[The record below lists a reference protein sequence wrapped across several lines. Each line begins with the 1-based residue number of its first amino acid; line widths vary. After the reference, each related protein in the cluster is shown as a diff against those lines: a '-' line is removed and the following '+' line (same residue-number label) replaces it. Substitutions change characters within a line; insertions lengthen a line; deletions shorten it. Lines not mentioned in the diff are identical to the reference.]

1 MNKTKIVVIVRGGVV
16 QGAASSSLEYP
27 IELEVLDYDNYEG
40 NTNEQECKEFIEL
53 EEEIK
58 NYYSIY

>member
-16 QGAASSSLEYP
+16 QGAVSSSLEYP
-27 IELEVLDYDNYEG
+27 IELKVLDYDNYNVG
-40 NTNEQECKEFIEL
+40 AGDKSDQELKEF